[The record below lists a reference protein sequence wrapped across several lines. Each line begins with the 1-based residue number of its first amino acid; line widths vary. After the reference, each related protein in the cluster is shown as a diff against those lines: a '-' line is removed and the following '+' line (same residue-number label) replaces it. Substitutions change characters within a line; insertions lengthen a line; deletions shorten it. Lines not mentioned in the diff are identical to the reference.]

1 MVSSSDGRAI
11 ANWSSC
17 LESLRRFVLV
27 LPLEEH
33 DGSMWKKN
41 SPGAG
46 KNPSSQERHSNL
58 RANARKEFV
67 QAIVGREEL
76 GVVICDPERLPPL
89 EAAYVDFL
97 RMFPRFAESLAVDDM
112 RAREYAHLR
121 HRVCCDY
128 SGFGLFSHLQ
138 RVCNSP
144 SSSFRLAYVSANLPT
159 HALYGSSTGSS
170 SLESHVRR
178 KIMDHFRISD
188 TDYCMVFTASKGSA
202 VKLLAES
209 YRFDLHQRLLTSYD
223 HHSQSIEWMIGCA
236 REKGAKVSSVRF
248 RWPSLRICSRE
259 LRKQLVEKKVSGR
272 RTVKGLF
279 VFPLQSRVTGAR
291 YSYQWIPFAQENHW
305 QVLLDA
311 SALGPRD
318 MDALGLSVFRPDFI
332 VSSFYK
338 VFGADPSGFGCL
350 FIKRSAIKCLH
361 NTTRARS
368 VGMVKL
374 LSCPSSQLGEE
385 ERPEF
390 PPGLERDVDPS
401 NVSSFSGPLSAE
413 EIRAASGEISS
424 SLADNHADHHRATQE
439 TCASAPG
446 KREASRDKEQVE
458 EIMVL
463 CPRPSEE
470 VDDKK
475 SEIDDTSTHSS
486 PRSAQSSRGSPTFKQ
501 HSSPH
506 SSSESSPQQID
517 IKGKR
522 KMEEVI
528 EEAESSRWRS
538 ETGGPES
545 STGHGESSSQ
555 LRRNLPEI
563 FVETSPPPPPP
574 PPKTLIE
581 LLSRPAPE
589 KRPSL
594 PPSPPPPAP
603 PAQVKRLVELLH
615 DPAVSDGGSSDLEE
629 EDELRVVCK
638 ALDQTKVL
646 GMINIKNRLRYLI
659 SWLLLSLAKLRHPA
673 SSSHGFKAPLVQIYG
688 PSGRKYDRGASMAF
702 NLYDW
707 DGLLFQP
714 TLVQRLADRN
724 SISLGL
730 AQIKNVKFVDL
741 VPDFQNISPRKSNA
755 FGSSQS
761 SSPESQQEFLV
772 VTIALS
778 YVSSFEDVYRVW
790 EFVAKFLDADFVNK
804 EVWRYH
810 AINQQMVVLGSL

>member
-1 MVSSSDGRAI
+1 
-11 ANWSSC
+11 
-17 LESLRRFVLV
+17 
-27 LPLEEH
+27 
-33 DGSMWKKN
+33 
-41 SPGAG
+41 
-46 KNPSSQERHSNL
+46 
-58 RANARKEFV
+58 ANARKEFV

-97 RMFPRFAESLAVDDM
+97 RMFPRFAETLAVDDM

-209 YRFDLHQRLLTSYD
+209 YRFDLHQCLLTSYD

-390 PPGLERDVDPS
+390 PPGLERD
-401 NVSSFSGPLSAE
+401 
-413 EIRAASGEISS
+413 
-424 SLADNHADHHRATQE
+424 
-439 TCASAPG
+439 
-446 KREASRDKEQVE
+446 
-458 EIMVL
+458 
-463 CPRPSEE
+463 
-470 VDDKK
+470 
-475 SEIDDTSTHSS
+475 
-486 PRSAQSSRGSPTFKQ
+486 
-501 HSSPH
+501 
-506 SSSESSPQQID
+506 
-517 IKGKR
+517 
-522 KMEEVI
+522 
-528 EEAESSRWRS
+528 
-538 ETGGPES
+538 
-545 STGHGESSSQ
+545 
-555 LRRNLPEI
+555 
-563 FVETSPPPPPP
+563 
-574 PPKTLIE
+574 
-581 LLSRPAPE
+581 
-589 KRPSL
+589 
-594 PPSPPPPAP
+594 
-603 PAQVKRLVELLH
+603 
-615 DPAVSDGGSSDLEE
+615 
-629 EDELRVVCK
+629 

-804 EVWRYH
+804 E
-810 AINQQMVVLGSL
+810 